1 MVFFKPVHLNGAFVF
16 SNNELQVELM
26 KEAPDVW
33 SELGHHPKKEEAR
46 QHRQRAEDE
55 FREAYVKE
63 LETRKTNKDVRNRES
78 TNLCIKKDE
87 RKRENID
94 NIKNTIV
101 SSLGEKNPTNP
112 EPEPDNDNDN
122 DNDPKYANDSLGD
135 EEREM
140 KINKAVKKSKAKY
153 SIELAKKIA
162 VEEENIR
169 KMEALPPRSSKTI
182 NVNFTK
188 REFKNPA
195 RESKK
200 EEEQEWLRKQAK
212 ARDRKKKIQ
221 EELQMDHEDV
231 VNKCQKFFKLGDM
244 DSAEEILNH
253 GIELF
258 PKSAQLLN
266 NRIAVRLKLEKYF
279 EALCDS
285 QHALDLMIPEVEAN
299 RKSRASVRCRRA
311 FALQQLEREVE
322 ALIELE
328 EAAKL
333 MPEDEKIRTDLEQ
346 LRNFI
351 NADKSV
357 EKDLSDEEK

>member
-1 MVFFKPVHLNGAFVF
+1 MIFFKPVHLNGAFVF
-16 SNNELQVELM
+16 SNNELNIELV
-26 KEAPDVW
+26 KEGPDVW

-46 QHRQRAEDE
+46 QHRQRAEVE
-55 FREAYVKE
+55 FREACVKE

-78 TNLCIKKDE
+78 TSLCIKKDE

-94 NIKNTIV
+94 RIKKTIV
-101 SSLGEKNPTNP
+101 SSLGKQNPTNP
-112 EPEPDNDNDN
+112 KPEPDNCIDTKFDNKSDNDN
-122 DNDPKYANDSLGD
+122 NTEDD
-135 EEREM
+135 EREV

-162 VEEENIR
+162 VEEENLK
-169 KMEALPPRSSKTI
+169 KMEALPPRSSQTI

-212 ARDRKKKIQ
+212 ARDRKKKLQ
-221 EELQMDHEDV
+221 EELQMDHDEV
-231 VNKCQKFFKLGDM
+231 VQKCQKFFKLGDM

-266 NRIAVRLKLEKYF
+266 NRIAVRLKLEKYL
-279 EALCDS
+279 EALGDS

-322 ALIELE
+322 ALIEME

-333 MPEDEKIRTDLEQ
+333 MPEDEKIRTDLEE
-346 LRNFI
+346 LRNLI
-351 NADKSV
+351 NADKTV
-357 EKDLSDEEK
+357 EQEWMDDE

>member
-1 MVFFKPVHLNGAFVF
+1 MIFFKPVHQNGAFVF
-16 SNNELQVELM
+16 SNNELKVELV
-26 KEAPDVW
+26 KVGPDVW
-33 SELGHHPKKEEAR
+33 PELGHHPNKEEAR
-46 QHRQRAEDE
+46 RHRLRAEEE
-55 FREAYVKE
+55 FREACNKE
-63 LETRKTNKDVRNRES
+63 LEARKTNKDVRNRES

-94 NIKNTIV
+94 RIKKTIV
-101 SSLGEKNPTNP
+101 SSLGEQNPTNP
-112 EPEPDNDNDN
+112 EPEPDNNGKDA
-122 DNDPKYANDSLGD
+122 KVGHHDSTD
-135 EEREM
+135 EEDEREIM
-140 KINKAVKKSKAKY
+140 VNKAVKKSKAKY

-162 VEEENIR
+162 VEEENIK

-221 EELQMDHEDV
+221 EELQMDHDEV
-231 VNKCQKFFKLGDM
+231 VKKCQKFFKLGDM

-266 NRIAVRLKLEKYF
+266 YRIAVRLKMEKYF
-279 EALCDS
+279 EALSDS

-333 MPEDEKIRTDLEQ
+333 MPEDEKIRTDLEE

-351 NADKSV
+351 NADKS
-357 EKDLSDEEK
+357 EELSDGEK

>member
-1 MVFFKPVHLNGAFVF
+1 MIFFKPVHLNGAFVF
-16 SNNELQVELM
+16 SNNELKIELV
-26 KEAPDVW
+26 KEGPDVW
-33 SELGHHPKKEEAR
+33 PELGHHPKKEEAR
-46 QHRQRAEDE
+46 QHRQRAEEE
-55 FREAYVKE
+55 FREACVKE

-78 TNLCIKKDE
+78 TSLCIKKDE

-94 NIKNTIV
+94 RIKKTIV
-101 SSLGEKNPTNP
+101 SSLGERNPTNP
-112 EPEPDNDNDN
+112 EPEPVNDRKGGNDNTSED
-122 DNDPKYANDSLGD
+122 D
-135 EEREM
+135 EREI
-140 KINKAVKKSKAKY
+140 KINKAVQKSKAKY

-162 VEEENIR
+162 VEEENLK
-169 KMEALPPRSSKTI
+169 KMEALPPRSSQTI

-212 ARDRKKKIQ
+212 ARDRKKKLQ
-221 EELQMDHEDV
+221 EELQMDHDEV
-231 VNKCQKFFKLGDM
+231 VKKCQKFFKLGDM

-266 NRIAVRLKLEKYF
+266 NRIAVRLKLEKYL
-279 EALCDS
+279 EALGDS

-322 ALIELE
+322 ALIEME
-328 EAAKL
+328 EAVKL
-333 MPEDEKIRTDLEQ
+333 MPEDEKIKTDLEE

-351 NADKSV
+351 NADKTV
-357 EKDLSDEEK
+357 EEEWMDDE